1 MDGRTEGRMDGRTYV
16 RMSYAC
22 MYVCM
27 YICMYIMSVCMHVCA
42 FFKLIQT
49 VYTYSHICAF
59 VVTLIALCSKAP
71 MSLKP
76 LSHKKLQCLGGRDP
90 VNVFLK
96 PIL

>member
-1 MDGRTEGRMDGRTYV
+1 MDGRTDGRKDGWTYV
-16 RMSYAC
+16 CTHELC

-27 YICMYIMSVCMHVCA
+27 YVCMYIMSVCMHVCA

-49 VYTYSHICAF
+49 VYTHSHICAR

-76 LSHKKLQCLGGRDP
+76 LSHKKLQCLLGRDP
-90 VNVFLK
+90 VNAFLK